1 MEQSYSNIIS
11 RDTSIRENGG
21 IPYSSIEKDIMILKE
36 SLKGLKMEHMRARI
50 QNMEQSM
57 QIQNQFNAL
66 HTCTSRN
73 TEYIPTNPHYA
84 GAPGSV
90 IWPGS
95 HHTFHGHHPYY
106 PHTFTNQGI
115 QTIPNSHL

>member
-84 GAPGSV
+84 GAPGVCDMAWKPPYISWSSP
-90 IWPGS
+90 ILPTYFHKPG
-95 HHTFHGHHPYY
+95 
-106 PHTFTNQGI
+106 
-115 QTIPNSHL
+115 NSNNTK